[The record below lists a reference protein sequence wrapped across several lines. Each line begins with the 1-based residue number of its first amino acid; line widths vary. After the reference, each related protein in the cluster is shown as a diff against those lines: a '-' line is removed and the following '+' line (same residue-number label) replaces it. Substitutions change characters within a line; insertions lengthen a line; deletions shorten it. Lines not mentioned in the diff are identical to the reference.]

1 LSTCSPLGFIKSGN
15 VCPKQII
22 FRRFV
27 IVGPFTIP
35 GVIMLIVDYLWTVLM
50 SPYGM
55 CRTVILHMGTV
66 QINLPTHFQGSFY
79 PKVSGST
86 FPLKLD
92 IFQLKAHCV
101 TYQKTVI
108 LTLTAVRTSNLTVR
122 KVLISFSVW
131 TFPSSAIHRKK
142 QYSIIV
148 KCLFD
153 VFVFYVNV
161 NICYQ
166 KYVPAYITFIHSA
179 CSVLFKFF
187 LITIYFVISLK
198 ICQSLVRKKRILWNV
213 YVY

>member
-1 LSTCSPLGFIKSGN
+1 
-15 VCPKQII
+15 
-22 FRRFV
+22 
-27 IVGPFTIP
+27 
-35 GVIMLIVDYLWTVLM
+35 M

-66 QINLPTHFQGSFY
+66 QINRPTHFQGNFY
-79 PKVSGST
+79 PKVSDST

-108 LTLTAVRTSNLTVR
+108 FTPTAVRTSNLTVR
-122 KVLISFSVW
+122 KVLISFSVRIYRHQQF
-131 TFPSSAIHRKK
+131 TEKSSIL
-142 QYSIIV
+142 SSWNV
-148 KCLFD
+148 CLFA
-153 VFVFYVNV
+153 VFVFYVNI

-198 ICQSLVRKKRILWNV
+198 ICQSLVRKNAFYEMFRFTKCS
-213 YVY
+213 